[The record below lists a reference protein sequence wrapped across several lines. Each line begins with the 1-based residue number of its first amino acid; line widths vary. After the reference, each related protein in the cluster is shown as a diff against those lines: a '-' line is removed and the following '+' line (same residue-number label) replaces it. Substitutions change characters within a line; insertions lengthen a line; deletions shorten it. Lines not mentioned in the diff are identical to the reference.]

1 MPLLPRPTNSLRW
14 DFGRPIRPRLPQSV
28 RRVAPPDVLAPRSP
42 PAGCPASVS
51 GRVVHSQIPPLL
63 RTDLPMTRLRFRMAA
78 ALPASPRPTPGR
90 LFWVGFVGLQNER
103 PDLAD
108 EPGHQLIGRYA

>member
-51 GRVVHSQIPPLL
+51 GRVVHSQIPPPP
-63 RTDLPMTRLRFRMAA
+63 RTDSLMTRLRLQTVAELR
-78 ALPASPRPTPGR
+78 ASPRPTPGR
-90 LFWVGFVGLQNER
+90 LFWVGFVGLQ
-103 PDLAD
+103 D
-108 EPGHQLIGRYA
+108 